1 LASYERKRHVVPT
14 RTVIPA
20 QPGWYVAMLVLG
32 CHDNAN
38 ESDNW
43 DDYLALH
50 PIVAWKIERL
60 RSVLRVECT
69 RCGRRGVTG

>member
-1 LASYERKRHVVPT
+1 
-14 RTVIPA
+14 
-20 QPGWYVAMLVLG
+20 MLVLG